1 MQMRCSSNIQDYFPG
16 SKREGEATG
25 SFFQPI
31 VSLKAAL
38 TQVSSLRY
46 KGFCPPEIMACK
58 DRLELSICISKATK
72 YYKPRKL

>member
-1 MQMRCSSNIQDYFPG
+1 MQMRHSSNMQGYSPR

-38 TQVSSLRY
+38 AQESFLHY
-46 KGFCPPEIMACK
+46 KGFCLLEIMARK
-58 DRLELSICISKATK
+58 DRQELSICISKAKK
-72 YYKPRKL
+72 YYKPRK